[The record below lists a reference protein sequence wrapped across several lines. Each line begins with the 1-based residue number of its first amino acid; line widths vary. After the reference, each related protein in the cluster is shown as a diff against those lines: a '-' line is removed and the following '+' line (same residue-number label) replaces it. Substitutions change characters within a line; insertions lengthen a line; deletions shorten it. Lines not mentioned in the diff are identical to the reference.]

1 MTSLASLAYL
11 LITIVLTPFFLFMLA
26 IVAAAFRGRATRPR
40 RVTTAHRG
48 RSRFLIVIPA
58 HDEEGAIGA
67 TVRSCQGLD
76 YDRDLFAIHVIA
88 DNCTDGTALE
98 AREAGASVVERSDPD
113 LRSKGHALEYFFTRV
128 PEGRPDAGHDAT
140 VLIDADTV
148 VAPALLKV
156 FDRALGE
163 GKDWVQ
169 GYYTVRNP
177 NASWR
182 TRMMTYAFSLANG
195 VWMLGL
201 DGLGLGVGLKG
212 NGMCFSSAG
221 LRRVPW
227 KAHGL
232 VEDME
237 FALMLRVLGER
248 VRFEPEAL
256 VFGEMVSKGGAGAAS
271 QRRRWEAGRRSLRG
285 KFAGELARSAELGPL
300 AKASYL
306 LDLFFPP
313 LATLALGLLA
323 ASSVHPLAAL
333 DGRLVT
339 ASQCLLPVHAVMV
352 ATFLIYALSPTA
364 IMGLPVR
371 YLASLLALPY
381 YISWKIFV
389 ALGRAPKSWVRTPR
403 ESPSSGRI

>member
-1 MTSLASLAYL
+1 MLQALNLLYVAATIALA
-11 LITIVLTPFFLFMLA
+11 PFFLFMLA
-26 IVAAAFRGRATRPR
+26 IVAAASWARITWPR
-40 RVTTAHRG
+40 RPTDAGSG

-58 HDEEGAIGA
+58 HDEAGVIGA

-113 LRSKGHALEYFFTRV
+113 LRSKGHALEYFFTKV
-128 PEGRPDAGHDAT
+128 PEGRPDAGYDAA

-148 VAPALLKV
+148 VSPSLLKV

-169 GYYTVRNP
+169 GYYTVSNP
-177 NASWR
+177 DASWR
-182 TRMMTYAFSLANG
+182 TRMITYAFSLANG
-195 VWMLGL
+195 VWLLGL
-201 DGLGLGVGLKG
+201 DRLGLGVGLKG

-237 FALMLRVLGER
+237 FALMLRVRGER

-256 VFGEMVSKGGAGAAS
+256 VFGEMVSRGGAGAAS

-285 KFAGELARSAELGPL
+285 KFAGELARAGSLNL
-300 AKASYL
+300 LVRASYL

-313 LATLALGLLA
+313 LATLALGLIVV
-323 ASSVHPLAAL
+323 SSVHGFAAL
-333 DGRLVT
+333 DSRFVT
-339 ASQCLLPVHAVMV
+339 ISRVLRPVH
-352 ATFLIYALSPTA
+352 LIMAAIFSAYAMSPSA
-364 IMGLPVR
+364 IMGLPLR

-381 YISWKIFV
+381 YIAWKIVV
-389 ALGRAPKSWVRTPR
+389 ALGRAPKAWVRTPR
-403 ESPSSGRI
+403 ESSTSG

>member
-1 MTSLASLAYL
+1 MVQALNLIYVAATIALA
-11 LITIVLTPFFLFMLA
+11 PFFLLMLA
-26 IVAAAFRGRATRPR
+26 IVAAASWARITRPR
-40 RVTTAHRG
+40 RPTDAGSG
-48 RSRFLIVIPA
+48 RSRFLIAIPA
-58 HDEEGAIGA
+58 HDEAGAIGA

-113 LRSKGHALEYFFTRV
+113 LRSKGHALEYFFTQV

-140 VLIDADTV
+140 VLIDADTI
-148 VAPALLKV
+148 VAPDLLKV

-169 GYYTVRNP
+169 GYYTVSNP
-177 NASWR
+177 DASWR
-182 TRMMTYAFSLANG
+182 TRMITYAFSLANG

-201 DGLGLGVGLKG
+201 DRLGLGVGLKG

-237 FALMLRVLGER
+237 FALMLRVRGER
-248 VRFEPEAL
+248 VRFEPGAR
-256 VFGEMVSKGGAGAAS
+256 VFGEMVSRGGPGAAS
-271 QRRRWEAGRRSLRG
+271 QRRRWEVGRRSLGR
-285 KFAGELARSAELGPL
+285 KFAGELSKSGSLGIL
-300 AKASYL
+300 SKSVYL

-313 LATLALGLLA
+313 LATLALGLVA
-323 ASSVHPLAAL
+323 ASSVHGLAAL
-333 DGRLVT
+333 APRFGP
-339 ASQCLLPVHAVMV
+339 ASLGLLPVHAIM
-352 ATFLIYALSPTA
+352 ATIFLVYALSPPA
-364 IMGLPVR
+364 IMGLPAR
-371 YLASLLALPY
+371 YMVSLLALPY
-381 YISWKIFV
+381 YVSWKIFV
-389 ALGRAPKSWVRTPR
+389 ALGRTPKAWVRTPR
-403 ESPSSGRI
+403 ESSTSG